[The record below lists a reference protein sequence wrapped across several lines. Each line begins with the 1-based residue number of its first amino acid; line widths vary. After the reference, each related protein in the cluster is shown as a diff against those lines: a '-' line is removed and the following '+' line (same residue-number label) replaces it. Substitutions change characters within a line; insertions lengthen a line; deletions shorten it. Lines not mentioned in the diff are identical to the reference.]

1 MYPRRIAQY
10 PAQIPYCLLT
20 GMPVRGY
27 SVRMK
32 NSEDVRDTR
41 VIKMPSQRPSS
52 DEKRGRMSE
61 LELFP
66 FEGLVGPTNGRSLKW
81 QLQPGNSDFE
91 EVLFVR
97 SREMLPV
104 AVEILTDGSA
114 EAQAKY
120 HEYVRAGDI
129 CPSSTTFD
137 AGADEVVRVAGASVV
152 NLNCLP
158 DEIDC
163 FIFAESPLIVVYA
176 KGLDL
181 TPTRERV
188 QQPSVA
194 PKPVERPHHTPRYR
208 MKI

>member
-1 MYPRRIAQY
+1 MYPRRIAHY
-10 PAQIPYCLLT
+10 PAQLPNCWLT
-20 GMPVRGY
+20 GMPFCGY
-27 SVRMK
+27 FVRMK
-32 NSEDVRDTR
+32 NSEDVGDTMG
-41 VIKMPSQRPSS
+41 IKMTSQRPSS
-52 DEKRGRMSE
+52 DEKRGQTSE
-61 LELFP
+61 LELYP
-66 FEGLVGPTNGRSLKW
+66 FEGLVGPSNGRSLKW

-120 HEYVRAGDI
+120 HEHVRAGDI
-129 CPSSTTFD
+129 CPSSTAFD
-137 AGADEVVRVAGASVV
+137 ARADEVVRVAGASVV

-163 FIFAESPLIVVYA
+163 FIFAEPPLILAYA
-176 KGLDL
+176 KGFDL

-194 PKPVERPHHTPRYR
+194 PKPVERPLHTPRYR